1 MIIAVP
7 GKRPR
12 TAQPRSLSGALLC
25 HSPTT
30 LSSAAVHY
38 LSPFS
43 FKKLEIIF
51 FEETIFY
58 LGNSRRVNVKR
69 EKKRRAA
76 AGEEKTKQ
84 TGNESQPGATAPR
97 CGHPVAH
104 ARTGA
109 SPQPP
114 AARDRQLAPTGFW
127 AHAP

>member
-1 MIIAVP
+1 MIFITVP
-7 GKRPR
+7 GKKA
-12 TAQPRSLSGALLC
+12 TYGQGAQAEPYPVTHLQPLPPL
-25 HSPTT
+25 PTV
-30 LSSAAVHY
+30 LFSAGV
-38 LSPFS
+38 
-43 FKKLEIIF
+43 EIIF
-51 FEETIFY
+51 FKETIFY